1 MSTVRRS
8 LVFLALTV
16 IAAILAGLAVLDPF
30 HLRYAPRFVAGTVLL
45 TLVLATITL
54 AVAVKV
60 YPLRVLVLVLG
71 GIAALGWAVVAW
83 LVIDLDDPRTVV
95 SEVRSGDQRLTVL
108 EGGAFALG
116 PVHSV
121 VLRAGDGPFAQESP
135 VWLGAEDGSE
145 PEVAFRGADEVEI
158 RTGTCVLVSRVEAGT
173 LEVDPVHRGTDGC

>member
-1 MSTVRRS
+1 MNYTAESSFLLLLLRS
-8 LVFLALTV
+8 G
-16 IAAILAGLAVLDPF
+16 AATEKKKKEL
-30 HLRYAPRFVAGTVLL
+30 
-45 TLVLATITL
+45 
-54 AVAVKV
+54 
-60 YPLRVLVLVLG
+60 
-71 GIAALGWAVVAW
+71 AVVAAGAMAP
-83 LVIDLDDPRTVV
+83 LVRWFGARGWSSKVARGSLAHACLSAAAEARA
-95 SEVRSGDQRLTVL
+95 